1 MTTDYDKLRAI
12 QTQLKT
18 LRDEL
23 AEKSTG
29 AGKEAEQAVDLHAR
43 VNKALAALMRQA

>member
-29 AGKEAEQAVDLHAR
+29 AFAIGLRLEGKIE
-43 VNKALAALMRQA
+43 